1 MNKINKKYDQ
11 GSVDNTN
18 ILSRL
23 SSLSD
28 KIYLYFEQM

>member
-11 GSVDNTN
+11 CSIDNTN
-18 ILSRL
+18 ILLRL